1 MRFSEGSFSQL
12 NISPGSMKT
21 DIVNKK
27 ILTCFMFQLW
37 ILSQI
42 KVNLMIITKN
52 QTMFYIL
59 NNRTSKKNLKLK
71 TPDVKLIK
79 QPQT

>member
-1 MRFSEGSFSQL
+1 
-12 NISPGSMKT
+12 
-21 DIVNKK
+21 
-27 ILTCFMFQLW
+27 
-37 ILSQI
+37 
-42 KVNLMIITKN
+42 MIITKN